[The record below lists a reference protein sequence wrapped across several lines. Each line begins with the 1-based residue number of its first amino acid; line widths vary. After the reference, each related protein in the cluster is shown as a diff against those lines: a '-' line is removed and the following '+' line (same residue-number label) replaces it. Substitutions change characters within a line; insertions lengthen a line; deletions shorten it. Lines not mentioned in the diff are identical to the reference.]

1 MQDPEIVDAVWW
13 ELKDYPR
20 HQLPPASDPP
30 PDARRASARLAQSVA
45 LGDIARGR
53 RYGGRMVTRPT
64 LALISLPR
72 TLTERARAVERQY
85 LASILGRPLRTCPPL
100 RSI

>member
-13 ELKDYPR
+13 ELREDPR
-20 HQLPPASDPP
+20 HQPPRAADPP
-30 PDARRASARLAQSVA
+30 LDARQARARLAQSVA

-53 RYGGRMVTRPT
+53 RYGGRMVSRPT
-64 LALISLPR
+64 PALTPVPG

-85 LASILGRPLRTCPPL
+85 LDNILGRPPRICPPL